1 MKTHTIIF
9 TFSLIF
15 SSAAIAKSDASR
27 SLASIKQ
34 ELRVVHARELLGNR
48 YKRSIVSKFEAHQG
62 LENNILATVSARL
75 PKNYKAKAKSVTE
88 TIIREAANH
97 KLDPYFVMAVISGE
111 SSFNPLA
118 VGPVGAIGMMQIR
131 PTTGEWMAKK
141 IKFKWNGE
149 KTLRDPVANIIL
161 GTAYIAW
168 LREKFDNH
176 SQLYL
181 AAYNMGARSVN
192 KALAKNVWPK
202 DYPKHVMKR
211 YIAFYRSI

>member
-1 MKTHTIIF
+1 
-9 TFSLIF
+9 
-15 SSAAIAKSDASR
+15 
-27 SLASIKQ
+27 
-34 ELRVVHARELLGNR
+34 
-48 YKRSIVSKFEAHQG
+48 
-62 LENNILATVSARL
+62 
-75 PKNYKAKAKSVTE
+75 
-88 TIIREAANH
+88 
-97 KLDPYFVMAVISGE
+97 
-111 SSFNPLA
+111 
-118 VGPVGAIGMMQIR
+118 
-131 PTTGEWMAKK
+131 MAKK
-141 IKFKWNGE
+141 IKMPWKGE
-149 KTLRDPVANIIL
+149 DTLRDPVANIKL